1 MSHPSGRQGGESKR
15 RLPLVPSPHHSPRC
29 PKCSHKVH
37 VEACLLEPPTCLCC
51 PECSPCTVL
60 QGPAPPRRSANLATV
75 GCNSLTCK
83 SLQGEPVLHKSLR
96 ISVNDAGYGRHA
108 RCPLTIPEGYPMN
121 DGDIQRKSQLDTRET
136 NQRRWPGNFKGLL
149 WLSRFKQNPQTCNGK
164 SYVQSHP
171 PAAT

>member
-1 MSHPSGRQGGESKR
+1 MDRGVRVCVGAVSGGW
-15 RLPLVPSPHHSPRC
+15 
-29 PKCSHKVH
+29 
-37 VEACLLEPPTCLCC
+37 
-51 PECSPCTVL
+51 
-60 QGPAPPRRSANLATV
+60 
-75 GCNSLTCK
+75 NSLLALAEGADAIQLWLIVAG
-83 SLQGEPVLHKSLR
+83 S

-121 DGDIQRKSQLDTRET
+121 DDDIQRKSQLDTRET